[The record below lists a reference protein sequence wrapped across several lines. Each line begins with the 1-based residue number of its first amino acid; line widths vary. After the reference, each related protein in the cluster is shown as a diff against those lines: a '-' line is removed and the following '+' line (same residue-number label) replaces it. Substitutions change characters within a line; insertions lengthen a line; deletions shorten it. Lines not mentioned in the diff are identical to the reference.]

1 MILAL
6 ELIIWIIFAFTV
18 LIMASYLLLTYLSYK
33 AMRLYFTK
41 NSFSNYNAILNSPL
55 APPLSIVSPAFNE
68 SKTIVDNVRTQLA
81 LHYNDYEVILVNDGS
96 KDDSLERL
104 IEAFQLEKKDIKIP
118 QHLPTKEVTGV
129 YKSTNPAYKKLM
141 VIDKVN
147 GGKADAL
154 NVGVNACSTNYVT
167 CIDVDCVL
175 EQDSL
180 LRMIKPFLERTD
192 KKRVIASGGVVRIA
206 NGCVIENGKLM
217 KVEVPESFLPRVQVL
232 EYIRAFLLG
241 RMAWA
246 KLDGLLLISGA
257 FGLFDKD
264 IVIKCGGYTLRAVS
278 EDFELVIR
286 MRRYMHDNKEPYVAT
301 YIPDPLCWT
310 EVPDS
315 YKMLGNQ
322 RSRWSRGLI
331 ETLWVHKK
339 IFLNPKYGK
348 LGLLSYP
355 FWFIFE
361 FLAPIVEAVGI
372 VFTLILAYLNVINW
386 NFFFLLLLFC
396 YTFAAMYSMFAIMAE
411 EETFHEYKKMSD
423 YFKLIYSVLLEPTFF
438 HPFITFS
445 SIRGYVAS
453 MFGKKG
459 WGKMTRK
466 GFANKGHGAEFQHHH
481 AGQPVKDMA
490 GKPKPA

>member
-1 MILAL
+1 MILTL
-6 ELIIWIIFAFTV
+6 EIIIWIIFVFTCF
-18 LIMASYLLLTYLSYK
+18 IMASYLILSYLSYK

-41 NSFSNYNAILNSPL
+41 NSFANYHTILNSPL
-55 APPLSIVSPAFNE
+55 APPLSIISPAYNE

-96 KDDSLERL
+96 RDDSLERL
-104 IEAFQLEKKDIKIP
+104 IAAFHLEKRDIKIP
-118 QHLPTKEVTGV
+118 QHLPTKEVKGV
-129 YKSTNPAYKKLM
+129 YRSTNPAYKKLT

-147 GGKADAL
+147 GGKADSL
-154 NVGVNACSTNYVT
+154 NVGINASTTNYIT

-180 LRMIKPFLERTD
+180 LKMIKPFLERTD
-192 KKRVIASGGVVRIA
+192 GKRVIASGGVVRIA
-206 NGCVIENGKLM
+206 NGCRIENGKLIQ
-217 KVEVPESFLPRVQVL
+217 VEVPENFLPRVQVL

-246 KLDGLLLISGA
+246 RLDGLLLISGA

-264 IVIKCGGYTLRAVS
+264 VTIKCGGYTLRAVS

-286 MRRYMHDNKEPYVAT
+286 MRRYMHDNKIPYIAT

-315 YKMLGNQ
+315 YKILGNQ

-331 ETLWVHKK
+331 ETLWIHRRL
-339 IFLNPKYGK
+339 FFNPKYGK
-348 LGLLSYP
+348 LGTLSYP
-355 FWFIFE
+355 FWFVFE
-361 FLAPIVEAVGI
+361 FLAPIIESTGI
-372 VFTLILAYLNVINW
+372 IFTLILAYFNMIYW

-396 YTFAAMYSMFAIMAE
+396 YTFAILYSMLSIMAE

-438 HPFITFS
+438 HPFVTYS
-445 SIRGYVAS
+445 AIRGYIS
-453 MFGKKG
+453 SLFGKKG

-466 GFANKGHGAEFQHHH
+466 GFTEKTTESSPLAKKM
-481 AGQPVKDMA
+481 AGQP
-490 GKPKPA
+490 KPV

>member
-1 MILAL
+1 MILTL
-6 ELIIWIIFAFTV
+6 EIIIWIIFVFT
-18 LIMASYLLLTYLSYK
+18 LFIMGSYLVLAYLSYK
-33 AMRLYFTK
+33 ALRVYFTK
-41 NSFSNYNAILNSPL
+41 NSFTDYNTILNSPL
-55 APPLSIVSPAFNE
+55 APPLSVVSPAYNE
-68 SKTIVDNVRTQLA
+68 SKSIVDNVRTQLS
-81 LHYNDYEVILVNDGS
+81 LHYNEYEIILVNDGS
-96 KDDSLERL
+96 TDDSLQKL
-104 IEAFQLEKKDIKIP
+104 ITNFQLEKKDIKIP
-118 QHLPTKEVTGV
+118 QHLPTKEVLGV
-129 YKSTNPAYKKLM
+129 YKSSNPAYKRLV

-154 NVGVNACSTNYVT
+154 NVGINACTTDFVT

-180 LRMIKPFLERTD
+180 LKMIKPFLDRTD

-206 NGCVIENGKLM
+206 NGCVIENGKLV

-246 KLDGLLLISGA
+246 RLDGLLLISGA
-257 FGLFDKD
+257 FGLFDKE
-264 IVIKCGGYTLRAVS
+264 ITIKCGGYTLKTVS
-278 EDFELVIR
+278 EDMELVVR
-286 MRRYMHDNKEPYVAT
+286 MRRYMHENKQPYVAT

-315 YKMLGNQ
+315 YKILGSQ
-322 RSRWSRGLI
+322 RSRWSRGNV
-331 ETLWVHKK
+331 ETLWIHRKLA
-339 IFLNPKYGK
+339 FNPRYGR

-355 FWFIFE
+355 YWFIFE
-361 FLAPIVEAVGI
+361 FLAPIIESVGI
-372 VFTLILAYLNVINW
+372 IFTLILAYMNLINW

-396 YTFAAMYSMFAIMAE
+396 YTFAILFSMIAIMAE

-445 SIRGYVAS
+445 AIRGYIGV
-453 MFGKKG
+453 MFGQKS

-466 GFANKGHGAEFQHHH
+466 GFSNKKEDSSLT
-481 AGQPVKDMA
+481 KKMA
-490 GKPKPA
+490 ATSAPKPA

>member
-1 MILAL
+1 MILTL
-6 ELIIWIIFAFTV
+6 EIIIWIIFVFT
-18 LIMASYLLLTYLSYK
+18 LFIMGSYLILAYLSYK
-33 AMRLYFTK
+33 ALRVYFTK
-41 NSFSNYNAILNSPL
+41 NSFSDFNTILNSPL
-55 APPLSIVSPAFNE
+55 APPLSVVSPAYNE
-68 SKTIVDNVRTQLA
+68 SKSIVDNVKTQLS
-81 LHYNDYEVILVNDGS
+81 LHYNDYEIILVNDGS
-96 KDDSLERL
+96 TDDSLQKL
-104 IEAFQLEKKDIKIP
+104 ITNFQLEKKDIKIP
-118 QHLPTKEVTGV
+118 QHLPTKEVLGV
-129 YKSTNPAYKKLM
+129 YKSSNPAFKRLV

-154 NVGVNACSTNYVT
+154 NVGINACTTDYVT

-180 LRMIKPFLERTD
+180 LKMVKPFLERTD

-206 NGCVIENGKLM
+206 NGCVIENGKLV

-246 KLDGLLLISGA
+246 RLDGLLLISGA

-264 IVIKCGGYTLRAVS
+264 IVIKCGGYTLKTVS
-278 EDFELVIR
+278 EDMELVVR
-286 MRRYMHDNKEPYVAT
+286 MRRYMHENKQPYVAT

-315 YKMLGNQ
+315 YKILGSQ
-322 RSRWSRGLI
+322 RSRWSRGNV
-331 ETLWVHKK
+331 ETLWIHRK
-339 IFLNPKYGK
+339 IGFNPRYGR

-355 FWFIFE
+355 YWFIFE
-361 FLAPIVEAVGI
+361 FLAPIIESVGI
-372 VFTLILAYLNVINW
+372 IFTLILAYMNLINW

-396 YTFAAMYSMFAIMAE
+396 YTFAILFSMIAIMAE

-445 SIRGYVAS
+445 AIRGYIGV
-453 MFGKKG
+453 MFGQKS

-466 GFANKGHGAEFQHHH
+466 GFSNKKEDSTLA
-481 AGQPVKDMA
+481 KKMA
-490 GKPKPA
+490 DAKPKPV

>member
-1 MILAL
+1 MILTL
-6 ELIIWIIFAFTV
+6 EIIIWIIFVFTV
-18 LIMASYLLLTYLSYK
+18 FIMASYLALSYLSYK
-33 AMRLYFTK
+33 AMRIYFTK
-41 NSFSNYNAILNSPL
+41 NSFTNYHTILNSPI
-55 APPLSIVSPAFNE
+55 APPLSIVSPAYNE

-81 LHYNDYEVILVNDGS
+81 LHYNNYEVILVNDGS
-96 KDDSLERL
+96 TDDSLQRL
-104 IEAFQLEKKDIKIP
+104 ISNFNLEKKDIKIP
-118 QHLPTKEVTGV
+118 QHLPTKEIIGV
-129 YKSTNPAYKKLM
+129 YKSTNPAYNRLV

-154 NVGVNACSTNYVT
+154 NVGINACTTDYVT

-180 LRMIKPFLERTD
+180 LKMIKPFLERTD
-192 KKRVIASGGVVRIA
+192 DKRVIASGGVVRIA
-206 NGCVIENGKLM
+206 NGCVIENGKLV
-217 KVEVPESFLPRVQVL
+217 KVEVPENFLPRVQVL

-246 KLDGLLLISGA
+246 RLDGLLLISGA

-264 IVIKCGGYTLRAVS
+264 ILIKCGGYTLKTVS
-278 EDFELVIR
+278 EDMELVVR
-286 MRRYMHDNKEPYVAT
+286 MRRYMHENKKPYIAT

-315 YKMLGNQ
+315 YKILGNQ
-322 RSRWSRGLI
+322 RSRWSRGNV
-331 ETLWVHKK
+331 ETLWIHRRM
-339 IFLNPKYGK
+339 FFNPRYGK

-355 FWFIFE
+355 YWFIFE
-361 FLAPIVEAVGI
+361 FLSPIIESVGI
-372 VFTLILAYLNVINW
+372 IFTLILAYFNLINW

-396 YTFAAMYSMFAIMAE
+396 YTFAILFSMLAIMSE

-445 SIRGYVAS
+445 AIRGYIGV
-453 MFGKKG
+453 MFGQKS

-466 GFANKGHGAEFQHHH
+466 GFGATKEDSTL
-481 AGQPVKDMA
+481 AKKMA
-490 GKPKPA
+490 GAKPNPA

>member
-1 MILAL
+1 MILTL
-6 ELIIWIIFAFTV
+6 EIIIWIIFVFT
-18 LIMASYLLLTYLSYK
+18 LFIMGSYLALAYLSYK
-33 AMRLYFTK
+33 ALRVYFTK
-41 NSFSNYNAILNSPL
+41 NSFSNFNTILNSPL

-81 LHYNDYEVILVNDGS
+81 LHYNEYEVILVNDGS
-96 KDDSLERL
+96 SDDSLQKL
-104 IEAFQLEKKDIKIP
+104 ITNFHLEKKDIKIP
-118 QHLPTKEVTGV
+118 QHLPTKEVLGV
-129 YKSTNPAYKKLM
+129 YKSTNPAYKRLI

-154 NVGVNACSTNYVT
+154 NVGINACTTDFVT

-180 LRMIKPFLERTD
+180 LKMIKPFLDRTD
-192 KKRVIASGGVVRIA
+192 NKRVIASGGVVRIA
-206 NGCVIENGKLM
+206 NGCVIENGKLV

-246 KLDGLLLISGA
+246 RLDGLLLISGA
-257 FGLFDKD
+257 FGLFDKE
-264 IVIKCGGYTLRAVS
+264 IVIKCGGYTLKTVS
-278 EDFELVIR
+278 EDMELVVR
-286 MRRYMHDNKEPYVAT
+286 MRRYMHENNKPYVAT

-315 YKMLGNQ
+315 YKILGNQ
-322 RSRWSRGLI
+322 RSRWSRGNV
-331 ETLWVHKK
+331 ETLWIHRKM
-339 IFLNPKYGK
+339 FFNPRYGR

-355 FWFIFE
+355 YWFIFE
-361 FLAPIVEAVGI
+361 FLAPIIESVGI
-372 VFTLILAYLNVINW
+372 IFTLILAYMNLINW

-396 YTFAAMYSMFAIMAE
+396 YTFAILFSMLAIMAE

-445 SIRGYVAS
+445 AIRGYIGV
-453 MFGKKG
+453 MFGKKS

-466 GFANKGHGAEFQHHH
+466 GFGNTKQESALAK
-481 AGQPVKDMA
+481 KMA
-490 GKPKPA
+490 AAKPKTA

>member
-1 MILAL
+1 MILTL
-6 ELIIWIIFAFTV
+6 EIIIWIIFVFT
-18 LIMASYLLLTYLSYK
+18 LFIMGSYLALAYLSYK
-33 AMRLYFTK
+33 ALRIYFTK
-41 NSFSNYNAILNSPL
+41 NSFTDYTTILNSPL
-55 APPLSIVSPAFNE
+55 APPLSIVSPAYNE
-68 SKTIVDNVRTQLA
+68 SKSIVDNVRTQLA

-96 KDDSLERL
+96 TDDSLQRL
-104 IEAFQLEKKDIKIP
+104 ISNFQLEKKDIKIP
-118 QHLPTKEVTGV
+118 QHLPTKEVLGI
-129 YKSTNPAYKKLM
+129 YKSTNPAYAKLV

-154 NVGVNACSTNYVT
+154 NVGINACTTDFVT

-180 LRMIKPFLERTD
+180 LKMIKPFLERTD

-206 NGCVIENGKLM
+206 NGCVIENGKLV

-246 KLDGLLLISGA
+246 RLDGLLLISGA
-257 FGLFDKD
+257 FGMFDKD
-264 IVIKCGGYTLRAVS
+264 ILIKCGGYTLKTVS
-278 EDFELVIR
+278 EDMELVVR
-286 MRRYMHDNKEPYVAT
+286 MRRYMHENKQPYVAT

-315 YKMLGNQ
+315 YRILGSQ
-322 RSRWSRGLI
+322 RSRWSRGNV
-331 ETLWVHKK
+331 ETLWIHRRLA
-339 IFLNPKYGK
+339 FNPRFGR

-355 FWFIFE
+355 YWFIFE
-361 FLAPIVEAVGI
+361 FLAPIIESVGI
-372 VFTLILAYLNVINW
+372 IFTLILAYLNMINW

-396 YTFAAMYSMFAIMAE
+396 YTFAILFSMIAVMAE

-445 SIRGYVAS
+445 AIRGYIGV
-453 MFGKKG
+453 MFGKKS

-466 GFANKGHGAEFQHHH
+466 GFGNTKKDDSSLAKG
-481 AGQPVKDMA
+481 MA
-490 GKPKPA
+490 TAKPKPA